1 MQETTRAQKIN
12 VSKSSEEEE
21 PFDCRRKTNQVQQ
34 ELAAMFIGFQC
45 VEFLD
50 GIHPFH
56 AELSFLADRGNVFHS
71 GKSGGAFFRI
81 RDVGI
86 EQCEIELDMYGF
98 FKQLPR

>member
-12 VSKSSEEEE
+12 VSKGSEEEE
-21 PFDCRRKTNQVQQ
+21 PLDCRCKTNQIQQ
-34 ELAAMFIGFQC
+34 ELPAMFIGFQR
-45 VEFLD
+45 VESLD

-56 AELSFLADRGNVFHS
+56 AELRFLADRGNVFHG

-81 RDVGI
+81 RDVII
-86 EQCEIELDMYGF
+86 EKCEIELNMYGF